1 MGLLATNPEQ
11 RIVGVPSFGEI
22 FGSVKKFI
30 KTVGRGIE
38 TAAYRADFEYNSLN
52 PVAKALLT
60 MAGLTLY
67 GVTLQNLGNIQDL
80 LHNAF
85 SNFGADPEQGNFLS
99 NNPQVQPTCGP
110 GEHQVQ
116 PNEWPYNM
124 CRLICKLPEEQLG
137 ACADQL
143 MQNNGISDATKLQI
157 GECIT
162 LPRAYCPDL
171 SSTGINSYLATSTST
186 PMPPANYSTFT
197 STPIWSPESGVST
210 TTGKIGAGLI
220 IPTIIL
226 GVIGGVGAFVV
237 SQTRKHS

>member
-52 PVAKALLT
+52 PVARALLT
-60 MAGLTLY
+60 MAGSTLY
-67 GVTLQNLGNIQDL
+67 GITLQNLDNIPDL

-99 NNPQVQPTCGP
+99 NNPQVQPTCSP

-157 GECIT
+157 GQCIT
-162 LPRAYCPDL
+162 LPRAYCPDP
-171 SSTGINSYLATSTST
+171 STTGINSYLANATST
-186 PMPPANYSTFT
+186 PMPPAYYSTFT

-210 TTGKIGAGLI
+210 TTGKIGAGWI
-220 IPTIIL
+220 ITTIIL
-226 GVIGGVGAFVV
+226 GVIGGVAGFVF